1 MEVGT
6 SEAEPIWTEFLRNLV
21 RRGLR
26 GVKLV
31 VSDAH
36 EGIKAA
42 VSRVLSATWQ
52 RCRVGPLNKSHV
64 SDSIELSLILWSF
77 TMLGRK
83 ERDQLE
89 LYMCGSLRQL
99 VPDDHVL
106 AKVDAVLDLSWLHQE
121 VTELY
126 AAGVGRPGIDPE
138 VAVRLM
144 LAGFLLGIVHDRR
157 LMREAQVNIAI
168 RWFVG
173 FGLHE
178 VLPDHSSLTRIRQ
191 RWGADRFRK
200 IFERTVK
207 VCVAA
212 KIAKGEIVH
221 VDASLIRA
229 DVSWE
234 SLAVRHADAVAV
246 ANEDTDGER
255 KSRKTGKY
263 KKVCTTDPDASM
275 ATNGRN
281 RRLEPAYKQHAVV
294 DDCCGVVLDV
304 EVTTGEMNEGQV
316 ILDRLDKVADTT
328 GAAIKT
334 ATADAGYAYA
344 KVFAG
349 MEQRAIQAVIPAKA
363 EPIRSPV
370 PMRRFRYDAMHD
382 VLKCPRGKILKPGR
396 AIKHGRFFTSRAA
409 DCRQCDMA
417 RLCLSKGRV
426 NKAVVL
432 GDDYP
437 ALLRAR
443 RPRERWSDEDR
454 ALYQRHRW
462 RSEGYH
468 GEAKT
473 WHGLSRAIRRGL
485 TNMKIQAYLTAAAVN
500 LKRLASA
507 FLAILLLVY
516 CREAANSVRY
526 RLRDGKAF
534 ATGFLVASA

>member
-1 MEVGT
+1 
-6 SEAEPIWTEFLRNLV
+6 
-21 RRGLR
+21 
-26 GVKLV
+26 
-31 VSDAH
+31 
-36 EGIKAA
+36 
-42 VSRVLSATWQ
+42 
-52 RCRVGPLNKSHV
+52 
-64 SDSIELSLILWSF
+64 
-77 TMLGRK
+77 MLGRK

-89 LYMCGSLRQL
+89 LYMCGSLRDL
-99 VPDDHVL
+99 VPDDHILV
-106 AKVDAVLDLSWLHQE
+106 KVDRVLDLSWLHEE
-121 VTELY
+121 VAELY
-126 AAGVGRPGIDPE
+126 AAGFGRPGIDPE

-168 RWFVG
+168 RWFIG

-191 RWGADRFRK
+191 RWGAERFRT

-212 KIAKGEIVH
+212 KVAKGEVVH

-234 SLAVRHADAVAV
+234 SLAVRHIDAVTD
-246 ANEDTDGER
+246 ANEAAESER

-263 KKVCTTDPDASM
+263 KKVCVTDRDASM

-294 DDCCGVVLDV
+294 DDACGVILDV
-304 EVTTGEMNEGQV
+304 EVTTGEINEGQV
-316 ILDRLDKVADTT
+316 ILGRLDAVAAMTGTT
-328 GAAIKT
+328 IKT

-349 MEQRAIQAVIPAKA
+349 MEQRAIEAVIPAKA

-370 PMRRFRYDAMHD
+370 PMRRFRYDAKHD
-382 VLKCPRGKILKPGR
+382 TLKCPRGKMLKAGR
-396 AIKHGRFFTSRAA
+396 AVKHGRFFTSRAA
-409 DCRQCDMA
+409 DCRHCDLA
-417 RLCLSKGRV
+417 RLCLSNGRV

-443 RPRERWSDEDR
+443 RRRERWSDEDR

-485 TNMKIQAYLTAAAVN
+485 INMKIQAYLTAAAVN

-507 FLAILLLVY
+507 SLSILLFVY
-516 CREAANSVRY
+516 SQEATSSARHPFRQRKVFGIGLS
-526 RLRDGKAF
+526 
-534 ATGFLVASA
+534 VASA